1 LEYAKVKIVVV
12 ADEGLEH
19 IVDFPTRK
27 DNTLDLM
34 LTSHPAFKL
43 QCKPLPAIGNSDH
56 DIVLL
61 DMACK
66 LFKPKPIRRKI
77 FLWKKADIYKIKED
91 LAILNTTHKN
101 IDRNVESM

>member
-1 LEYAKVKIVVV
+1 MEYAKVKIVVV
-12 ADEGLEH
+12 ADERLEQ
-19 IVDFPTRK
+19 IVDFPTSK
-27 DNTLDLM
+27 DNTL
-34 LTSHPAFKL
+34 LTSHPVFKFR
-43 QCKPLPAIGNSDH
+43 CKPLPSIGNSDH

-66 LFKPKPIRRKI
+66 PFKPKPVRRKI
-77 FLWKKADIYKIKED
+77 FLWKKVDIYKTKED